1 MSEFIQHTTSL
12 NGVFAVPPLTRQQ
25 GKKREIHFEEN
36 ARLVRHMVQGGISRF
51 IYGGNAFLYHVTLAE
66 YEELLRWLSEMQ
78 SDELWFIP
86 SAGPSYGRLMDQ
98 APLLRQFAPPCV
110 MVLPCSDPRDAAGIE
125 QGIREFAKA
134 ADVKLMLYLKDESN
148 MGSDREA
155 GLDVVRRLVADGI
168 CMAIKYAVVRREPE
182 TDAYLA
188 GLLERVDRSKVIS
201 GMGERPAVT
210 HLRDWK
216 LTGFT
221 TGSGCLVP
229 RLSSDLLAACQAG
242 HFAEAEEIRTQ
253 FLGLEDIRD
262 AWGPARVLHQA
273 VELAEIAETGPIPP
287 FVSALSTA
295 QQIEL
300 KAAVERMLGARVEPG
315 RVFSEPV
322 FTGP

>member
-1 MSEFIQHTTSL
+1 MGEFIQHTASL

-25 GKKREIHFEEN
+25 GNKREINFEEN
-36 ARLVRHMVQGGISRF
+36 ARLVRYMVQGGISRF

-66 YEELLRWLSEMQ
+66 YEQLLRWLSEMQ

-110 MVLPCSDPRDAAGIE
+110 MVLPCGDPRDAAGIE
-125 QGIREFAKA
+125 QGIREFAEA

-155 GLDVVRRLVADGI
+155 GLDVVRRLLDDSI
-168 CMAIKYAVVRREPE
+168 CMAIKYAVVRQEPE

-188 GLLERVDRSKVIS
+188 DLLERVDRSKVIS
-201 GMGERPAVT
+201 GMGERPAVI

-221 TGSGCLVP
+221 TGSGCLIP
-229 RLSSDLLAACQAG
+229 QLSSDLLAACQSG
-242 HFAEAEEIRTQ
+242 NFVEAEEIRAQ

-273 VELAEIAETGPIPP
+273 VELAQIAETGPIPP

-300 KAAVERMLGARVEPG
+300 KAVVQRLLGGRMESG
-315 RVFSEPV
+315 RVSLEPV
-322 FTGP
+322 FTSP